1 MNNDDSLS
9 VVHISCFT
17 FVQVFWA
24 FAVRAMNK
32 LMIAKMKCIS
42 SALFSWLENN
52 LTQVP
57 NFVFDPEPYRRPTH
71 TQSQMVQ
78 KKIRRKCI
86 INNSHWNELRIIFK
100 KKEEKNV
107 LFGPFDVSY
116 TLYATRQPSHHSPLK
131 WKCSFGCH
139 QINQSAL
146 WSRKKERERRREKH
160 PIPDEMKNKLYE
172 SKSICWECVCVA
184 VCALWIEKSRA
195 ESVTVMLDGARY
207 IPSTQH
213 TTKNCV

>member
-1 MNNDDSLS
+1 
-9 VVHISCFT
+9 
-17 FVQVFWA
+17 
-24 FAVRAMNK
+24 
-32 LMIAKMKCIS
+32 
-42 SALFSWLENN
+42 
-52 LTQVP
+52 
-57 NFVFDPEPYRRPTH
+57 
-71 TQSQMVQ
+71 MVQ
-78 KKIRRKCI
+78 KKIRRKCS

-116 TLYATRQPSHHSPLK
+116 TLYANRQPSHHSPLK

-172 SKSICWECVCVA
+172 SESICWECVCVC
-184 VCALWIEKSRA
+184 VVNWEEQSRA
-195 ESVTVMLDGARY
+195 RWRWCLMVLDIFHRRSIRPKIVCNTVTWSNEVAMKKRIYAMATEWRGTGSYTTTSNQTHTHTPKSTSKMINLCNELWKCSPFEWKY
-207 IPSTQH
+207 I
-213 TTKNCV
+213 NV